1 MEGMVILRKL
11 GGEGVRI
18 LLVEIKLVERKRNQH
33 HAEDQAPG
41 PSPRLRKTRAGG
53 LGAQEEPGLA
63 VTKIFAF
70 TLVYLGGSPSV
81 LLLAVVGKEG

>member
-18 LLVEIKLVERKRNQH
+18 LLVEMKLVERKRNQH

-41 PSPRLRKTRAGG
+41 PSPRLGKTEA
-53 LGAQEEPGLA
+53 LG
-63 VTKIFAF
+63 T
-70 TLVYLGGSPSV
+70 
-81 LLLAVVGKEG
+81 

>member
-63 VTKIFAF
+63 VSRTRA
-70 TLVYLGGSPSV
+70 LS
-81 LLLAVVGKEG
+81 